1 VLTADPA
8 GLAPDATGLA
18 AVELAG
24 QERAAL
30 ARLTGELSQRYG
42 TADDPDFLRAAAG
55 LSHRLPARLR
65 DELAGL
71 RYLERAGALW
81 VRGGPAGEAGVPTP
95 GHWRARDAAA
105 TLVQDFWLV
114 LVAAQLGDPFGW
126 SSLQGGRL
134 LHDIL
139 PVAGSEQ
146 AQTGQGS
153 VAPLELHVEDA
164 FDDDR
169 CDYLALLALRNTDQV
184 ATTVAAVRAD
194 RLPADGQQVLREP
207 RFVIRADPEH
217 AAGAPGG
224 EPAARR
230 CAVLFG
236 AADDP
241 YLRVDPAFTEP
252 RPGDPAAAAAFG
264 ALCEQLAAATVA
276 VPLAAGDLLLVDNYR
291 MVHGRTPFR
300 PRYDGTDRWL
310 RKVTVTRDLRRSR
323 ARRHGADGR
332 VLSLA

>member
-1 VLTADPA
+1 VLTADE
-8 GLAPDATGLA
+8 TGLA
-18 AVELAG
+18 AVELTG
-24 QERAAL
+24 QERAAT
-30 ARLTGELSQRYG
+30 ARLTGELRHRYG
-42 TADDPDFLRAAAG
+42 AADHPCFLRAAAG
-55 LSHRLPARLR
+55 HGHLLPARLR
-65 DELAGL
+65 DELDGL
-71 RYLERAGALW
+71 RYLERVGALW
-81 VRGGPAGEAGVPTP
+81 VRGGPAGEAGCPTP
-95 GHWRARDAAA
+95 GHWRERAAEA
-105 TLVQDFWLV
+105 TLAQDFWLV
-114 LVAAQLGDPFGW
+114 LVAAQLGDPFSW
-126 SSLQGGRL
+126 SSLQSGRL
-134 LHDIL
+134 LNDVL
-139 PVAGSEQ
+139 PVYGSEH

-169 CDYLALLALRNTDQV
+169 CDYLGLMALRNRDQV
-184 ATTVAAVRAD
+184 ATTVAAVRPGQ
-194 RLPADGQQVLREP
+194 LPPGCQQVLREP

-217 AAGAPGG
+217 AAGAPAG

-252 RPGDPAAAAAFG
+252 LPGDSGAESAFRM
-264 ALCEQLAAATVA
+264 LCEQLAVATVP
-276 VPLAAGDLLLVDNYR
+276 VPLVAGDLLLVDNYR

-323 ARRHGADGR
+323 ARRRGADGR